1 MNLDGVDLGIILPAF
16 VAGLLVTGTHVPLG
30 REVLSRGIIFVDLA
44 VAQIAA
50 LGVILA
56 YALGWDVA
64 GVWVQLA
71 AVASALAGA
80 LALHWTERRWP
91 QIQEALI
98 GTAFVLAATAGLLLL
113 AGHPHGAERMK
124 ELLSGQ
130 ILWVQFE
137 QLWPVAVLYAVVM
150 GLWIMRQRDERL
162 WFYIVFALTVTASVQ
177 LVGVYLVFASLI
189 IPALAVRELPDRPA
203 LWLGYGL
210 GAAGYALGLVFSAL
224 FDLPAGPVIVWTL
237 ALLGAGLWAMAA
249 RWRA

>member
-1 MNLDGVDLGIILPAF
+1 MNLDGFDLGIILPAF
-16 VAGLLVTGTHVPLG
+16 VAGLLVTSTHVPLG

-98 GTAFVLAATAGLLLL
+98 GTAFVLAASAGLLLL

-130 ILWVQFE
+130 ILWVQLE

-189 IPALAVRELPDRPA
+189 IPALAVRELPDRAA

-210 GAAGYALGLVFSAL
+210 GAAGYALGLYLSAL

-237 ALLGAGLWAMAA
+237 ALLGAGLWAVAA